1 MIFITYYN
9 PLNRNKMGLMK
20 GQKNITVI
28 KGKGE
33 NHRKYSK
40 EKNKQDF

>member
-1 MIFITYYN
+1 
-9 PLNRNKMGLMK
+9 MGLMK

-33 NHRKYSK
+33 TTENVVKK
-40 EKNKQDF
+40 EDK

>member
-1 MIFITYYN
+1 
-9 PLNRNKMGLMK
+9 MGLMK

-33 NHRKYSK
+33 TTENVVKK
-40 EKNKQDF
+40 KDK

>member
-1 MIFITYYN
+1 
-9 PLNRNKMGLMK
+9 MGLMK

-33 NHRKYSK
+33 TTENVVKKKINETFDS
-40 EKNKQDF
+40 